1 MTDTQ
6 GLFTVTQIDPIAVEF
21 SLPQQMLPT
30 LQGLIND
37 PQRAPVKAYIGADT
51 DGETGNLLGEGHL
64 TLIDNQINANTG
76 TIRAK
81 AEFDNAGQKL
91 WPGLLVTVKIQTA
104 LDKDALVVPPTVVQR
119 GLDQHFVYRV
129 KGDKVEAVPGA
140 DGLSRQRPG
149 HHQRRQA
156 GRCTGQRRPVAAQ
169 ARRPPCKC

>member
-1 MTDTQ
+1 M
-6 GLFTVTQIDPIAVEF
+6 
-21 SLPQQMLPT
+21 
-30 LQGLIND
+30 
-37 PQRAPVKAYIGADT
+37 KAYIGADT

-81 AEFDNAGQKL
+81 AEFNNPGQKL

-129 KGDKVEAVPGA
+129 NGDKVETVTRAN
-140 DGLSRQRPG
+140 GLSRQRPG
-149 HHQRRQA
+149 HHQRRETGRRA
-156 GRCTGQRRPVAAQ
+156 GQ
-169 ARRPPCKC
+169 

>member
-1 MTDTQ
+1 
-6 GLFTVTQIDPIAVEF
+6 
-21 SLPQQMLPT
+21 
-30 LQGLIND
+30 
-37 PQRAPVKAYIGADT
+37 VKAYIGADT

-81 AEFDNAGQKL
+81 AEFSNAAQKL

-129 KGDKVEAVPGA
+129 NGDKVETVRA
-140 DGLSRQRPG
+140 DGVPRQRPG

-156 GRCTGQRRPVAAQ
+156 GRSAGQRRPVAAQ
-169 ARRPPCKC
+169 ARLDRAGPDRAAASGPIGVETMKGHGSVSAWCIDHPVATILLTFALVLLG